1 MTVPSD
7 ELYDAPGHVR
17 ALLGAEHINALVFF
31 FLSLGNHLVDPQSNI
46 DPQTGLGNPST
57 KLARFQKLGSN
68 EGLFLDT
75 LPPGYPLTDGL
86 QRLTAVRAL
95 LDTKA
100 YLQLIAGSVTPPF
113 SQCFRTR
120 AYDHTGQRWPA
131 LPTLDAD
138 CVGGALRAVVWSEDL
153 EQGSGRVVNRGFQ
166 PRFLGVGGSIATLL
180 ALFPSNRPDD
190 VDSYFWCTPGVQ
202 VMTSDPT
209 RFDVHM
215 NAFSTN
221 TLLPTRYDDFL
232 QHFVGTPVL
241 HYYP

>member
-1 MTVPSD
+1 MQWWCSRNLP
-7 ELYDAPGHVR
+7 
-17 ALLGAEHINALVFF
+17 ALVFF
-31 FLSLGNHLVDPQSNI
+31 SLSLGNHLIDPQSNI

-57 KLARFQKLGSN
+57 KLARFQRLGSN
-68 EGLFLDT
+68 DASFLAT

-86 QRLTAVRAL
+86 QRLTALRAL

-120 AYDHTGQRWPA
+120 AYDHNGQRWPA
-131 LPTLDAD
+131 PPPPPTVSDAD
-138 CVGGALRAVVWSEDL
+138 CVGGALRAVVWHEDVDS
-153 EQGSGRVVNRGFQ
+153 QGRVLNRGFQ
-166 PRFLGVGGSIATLL
+166 PKFLGVGGSIATLL

-202 VMTSDPT
+202 VMTSDPA

-221 TLLPTRYDDFL
+221 TLLPTRYKDYL
-232 QHFVGTPVL
+232 NHIVGTVL